1 MAPEYASE
9 GLFSIKS
16 DVFSFGVLTL
26 EIISEKN
33 IKFPSIWGVHQPSWT
48 CEFFQYLN
56 NTCKVLKLVLVLNHH
71 LLIYT
76 NIMPLFLCVL
86 FFFMLVTGW
95 CWCKDLLPYLK
106 KSSCILIILLQA
118 WQLWKDELW
127 LQLVDTSLGAECHTL
142 QMRRCVNIALLC
154 VQENAVDRPT
164 MSEVATMLSSDSM
177 ALPEPK
183 HPAYFH
189 VRVGTKEAS
198 AVVEPSSVDV
208 TISTLCGR

>member
-1 MAPEYASE
+1 M
-9 GLFSIKS
+9 
-16 DVFSFGVLTL
+16 
-26 EIISEKN
+26 
-33 IKFPSIWGVHQPSWT
+33 
-48 CEFFQYLN
+48 
-56 NTCKVLKLVLVLNHH
+56 
-71 LLIYT
+71 
-76 NIMPLFLCVL
+76 
-86 FFFMLVTGW
+86 
-95 CWCKDLLPYLK
+95 
-106 KSSCILIILLQA
+106 
-118 WQLWKDELW
+118 WKDELW

-189 VRVGTKEAS
+189 VRVGTEEAS